1 MFESATANLDL
12 GGKFLQ
18 GYNVG
23 SENKLREQQ
32 IKQYERQFAQEQQ
45 KLQQQQALMELGSIA
60 AKYGRP
66 EDIAKFGALNPE
78 GGRFL
83 LDTHKGYADKAYGIL
98 DSINRAKITDAP
110 ATYAMNYD
118 RLSEIPGF
126 DLSQYPDPYA
136 EDFVYDPKIIKP
148 LISNDIMQ
156 TRDRSKGY
164 QAQETADGLQA
175 FDPNTGQLIPTGV
188 GVYQKPP
195 TSVVNVNNIAE
206 SEYSK
211 ATGKGLGE
219 SDVKYYQD
227 IVDKGDKA
235 RQQSSTLDAVEN
247 ALDSIGNTGKF
258 TGIGAVIGNAANQ
271 AGFEVDKKKLANVEL
286 AKGELN
292 KLVLPETK
300 ALGTG
305 NGFTDKDRE
314 FLSQTFPQIT
324 DSYQGNKLKITLAR
338 KVNKRQ
344 IAVSE
349 YADSLREQGASPFDI
364 KKSIAKKY
372 KDDPVFTKEDFELA
386 KNPNQQTQIIRTQ
399 KPISDMSTE
408 ELMNLRGRK

>member
-1 MFESATANLDL
+1 MFEDPSYNMNLAEIYLKARSNASEDSARKAQLA
-12 GGKFLQ
+12 
-18 GYNVG
+18 
-23 SENKLREQQ
+23 
-32 IKQYERQFAQEQQ
+32 QYERQFAQEQQ
-45 KLQQQQALMELGSIA
+45 KLQQQQALMQLGSVA
-60 AKYGRP
+60 ATTGDP
-66 EDIAKFGALNPE
+66 EAIAKFSALNPE
-78 GGRFL
+78 GA
-83 LDTHKGYADKAYGIL
+83 KGIL
-98 DSINRAKITDAP
+98 EAYKYQTDQVAGRLQAYNEAKITDKP
-110 ATYAMNYD
+110 AQYELLHFVIKNT
-118 RLSEIPGF
+118 PGF
-126 DLSQYPDPYA
+126 DSSQYPSP
-136 EDFVYDPKIIKP
+136 ESFDPKIVQDLVNSD
-148 LISNDIMQ
+148 LIA

-175 FDPNTGQLIPTGV
+175 FDPFTGQLTPTGV

-211 ATGKGLGE
+211 ATGKALGE

-247 ALDSIGNTGKF
+247 ALDSIGTTGKF
-258 TGIGAVIGNAANQ
+258 TGIGAVIGNVANQ
-271 AGFEVDKKKLANVEL
+271 AGFEVVDKKKLANVEL

-344 IAVSE
+344 IDVNE

-372 KDDPVFTKEDFELA
+372 KDNPVFTKEDFELA

-399 KPISDMSTE
+399 KPISEMSTE